1 MAMPAMTVIMVVIMM
16 MAMLVIIHAKGTLG
30 ADNQHAIGILRT
42 EIAFG

>member
-1 MAMPAMTVIMVVIMM
+1 MVGMDMMVVVIMM